1 MENTGIIKDVV
12 LTTSLKG
19 NTQLLATICTS
30 KESSTPY
37 TTDILGIINLEKNI
51 DDYSKEEIEAIKEK
65 FESKTFEIINDSLFE
80 SLFSFIRKNM

>member
-1 MENTGIIKDVV
+1 MENTGIIKNVV

-30 KESSTPY
+30 KEGSTSY
-37 TTDILGIINLEKNI
+37 TTDILGIINFEKNI
-51 DDYSKEEIEAIKEK
+51 DDYSKEEIETIKEK
-65 FESKTFEIINDSLFE
+65 FESKTFEIVNDSLFE

>member
-30 KESSTPY
+30 KEGSTPY
-37 TTDILGIINLEKNI
+37 TTDILGIIKSEKNI
-51 DDYSKEEIEAIKEK
+51 EIFSKKEIEAIKEK
-65 FESKTFEIINDSLFE
+65 FESKTFEIVNDSLFE